1 MRSIYV
7 LALLVATCA
16 NVEAANSKKKRGC
29 ATASSLDGGYNDI
42 TDRYNIDTGLNL
54 DLQQSFVMRSLKD
67 GSKCLKDSSKCLKD
81 SSGVKL
87 FEIVFFQDET
97 DPGRVTFEYLC
108 GVAAQQS
115 SKRKVA
121 YECGAVKNI
130 EPSTGGVNV
139 KQTAKLEV
147 VFNVDRDCHV
157 VSDGGISYRRTA
169 NILFDAETVVD
180 PGNPY
185 GNVGT
190 LVGSGT
196 KVR

>member
-29 ATASSLDGGYNDI
+29 PTASSLDGGYNDI

-108 GVAAQQS
+108 GVAAKQS
-115 SKRKVA
+115 SKRHVA
-121 YECGAVKNI
+121 YECGAVVNI
-130 EPSTGGVNV
+130 ESGVNFLQTV
-139 KQTAKLEV
+139 KMEV
-147 VFNVDRDCHV
+147 VFSVDRDCHV